1 MAGVVLPEGVAFSL
15 QGDANYAL
23 VSDELTLTTSA
34 TFQTGAAM
42 SFARIDMRQD
52 FVISFDVFLGT
63 SDAGADGLGFVLH
76 NSPDGANAIGAVGS
90 GLGFGNIQNGL
101 AIEFDTWNSGAN
113 KIISGGG
120 DIAND
125 HTNFLDT
132 DGAFGST
139 PFDLGNIEDG
149 QWHSVEV
156 SWDASTQTL
165 SYSFDGQQAGVLTGN
180 IATQYLGGSDFAHF
194 GFTAATGGAV
204 NEQKVRVTD
213 VAATFEG
220 VTNSPPIAFNDTA
233 ATNVDTSVAIDVL
246 ANDTDADGDAL
257 SVQSFGQA
265 TNGTVVENPDG
276 TLSYTPNA
284 GFSGDDSFTYIVSD
298 GIDED
303 APATVTVTVW
313 LDDLF
318 V

>member
-1 MAGVVLPEGVAFSL
+1 MVGVLLPEGAAFGL
-15 QGDANYAL
+15 RGDASYSSAT
-23 VSDELTLTTSA
+23 DELTLTA
-34 TFQTGAAM
+34 NAASQSGSVM
-42 SFARIDMRQD
+42 SSARIDLRQD
-52 FVISFDVFLGT
+52 FSISFHVFLGT

-76 NSPDGANAIGAVGS
+76 NSPDGVNAIGAAGS

-101 AIEFDTWNSGAN
+101 AIEFDTWNSGAQGVV
-113 KIISGGG
+113 SGGA

-156 SWDASTQTL
+156 TWDASTQTL
-165 SYSFDGQQAGVLTGN
+165 SYTFDGQQAGVLTGD
-180 IATQYLGGSDFAHF
+180 IAAQYLGGSDFAHF
-194 GFTAATGGAV
+194 GFTAATGAAT
-204 NEQKVRVTD
+204 NEQKVRVSEID
-213 VAATFEG
+213 ATFEG
-220 VTNSPPIAFNDTA
+220 AINTAPIALDDTA
-233 ATNVDTSVAIDVL
+233 STSAETSVAIDVL

-265 TNGTVVENPDG
+265 ANGVVVENPDG
-276 TLSYTPNA
+276 TLSYTPDA
-284 GFSGDDSFTYIVSD
+284 GFTGTDIFTYTVSD

-303 APATVTVTVW
+303 APATVTVTVS
-313 LDDLF
+313 LDDPF
-318 V
+318 A